1 MEHPSVAATHRCAVE
16 RDWGQSF
23 RFLLEKYRRE
33 DGSTWSGAHVENAT
47 NGVVPARYF
56 SQLKRGII
64 KEPSFTKVLAIS
76 RAMGISIEEW
86 AKDDCDD

>member
-1 MEHPSVAATHRCAVE
+1 ME
-16 RDWGQSF
+16 RDWGQRF

-33 DGSTWSGAHVENAT
+33 DGSVWSGADLEHAT

-76 RAMGISIEEW
+76 RAMGMSLEDW
-86 AKDDCDD
+86 AKDECED